1 MEKNKKPII
10 ALMYD
15 FDKTLCGK
23 DMHDYSFIPS
33 IGMNS
38 SEFWQEANKLAT
50 KTNMDKIL
58 AYMYLMIKTAKKND
72 VPITKEAFT
81 KLGEEVVLLK
91 GVKGWFDRI
100 NAYGKV
106 YDVEIE
112 HYILSSGLSEI
123 IEGTPIAKHF
133 KRIYACQFHYNERGN
148 ADWPQQAV
156 NYTTKTQFLFRI
168 SKGVLDVMDDVTLN
182 SSISEEDRR
191 IPYHNM
197 IYIGD
202 GLTDVP
208 CMRLVKE
215 RGGESIAIFHRNDK
229 RIVNKLLKEGRVNY
243 ACPADYTNGSMLD
256 TVVKKIIQ
264 KMAISQELINTHIE
278 QIKEINDGEENEK

>member
-23 DMHDYSFIPS
+23 DMQDYSFIPS

-38 SEFWQEANKLAT
+38 SEFWQEANKLVT